1 MRIGI
6 HNLLNRELRR
16 VWVAVTMLVL
26 AGCASPSGEPAT
38 GFINHDVQNA
48 YIPLAGSAFLVLEG
62 NAAAV
67 SLGGGVAV
75 TNAHNDNLL
84 DAKSIIGKSASYDL
98 LFFHLEKATAKLPV
112 KAPAIGENVIA
123 YGQGPG
129 KVLRKAEGVVTILDA
144 PVKPK
149 CSKCV
154 VQSAFT
160 FEGNAGPG
168 FSGGPVIDAGD
179 GHLLG
184 IVFGYVDDEPT
195 KGHRT
200 IYAYSMR
207 RVFAELSAIEGKLPV
222 DTD

>member
-1 MRIGI
+1 M
-6 HNLLNRELRR
+6 RR
-16 VWVAVTMLVL
+16 VLVTVVMLVL

-38 GFINHDVQNA
+38 SFLNHDIQNA
-48 YIPLAGSAFLVLEG
+48 YIPLAGSAYLVLEG

-84 DAKSIIGKSASYDL
+84 DAKSVIGKSKNYDL
-98 LFFHLEKATAKLPV
+98 LFFHLEKAVAKLPV
-112 KAPAIGENVIA
+112 KEPVVGESVIA
-123 YGQGPG
+123 YGQAPG
-129 KVLRKAEGVVTILDA
+129 AVLRKAEGVVTSLDA
-144 PVKPK
+144 PVKAM
-149 CSKCV
+149 CSKCE

-168 FSGGPVIDAGD
+168 FSGGPVVDAGD

-184 IVFGYVDDEPT
+184 IVFGYVDDVPT

-200 IYAYSMR
+200 MYAYSMR
-207 RVFAELSAIEGKLPV
+207 RVFTELSAVEGKLPI